1 MRHKILSSYQQSL
14 LQKEETWRGQ
24 VEERKLKGVEIEEKE
39 YLTPFYWVKKINEG
53 YFKN

>member
-24 VEERKLKGVEIEEKE
+24 VEERKLKGVEIEERISDTV
-39 YLTPFYWVKKINEG
+39 LLSKKR
-53 YFKN
+53 